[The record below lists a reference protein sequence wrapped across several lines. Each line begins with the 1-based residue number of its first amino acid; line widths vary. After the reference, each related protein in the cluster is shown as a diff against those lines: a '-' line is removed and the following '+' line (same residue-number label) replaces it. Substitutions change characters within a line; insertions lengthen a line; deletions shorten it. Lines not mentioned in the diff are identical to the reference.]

1 MTTDMN
7 DEQRLAVSSTPPVD
21 HDGGSCERPPST
33 SEMSNPFYDVWTCS
47 IHMNNLGLD
56 HLMHGRLHDAWGY
69 FFEANNLQRQASY
82 LPRYNDSSLEYES
95 IWVNVQSIVDSIATS
110 YEMKRAMRNIFLFGL
125 RIGDDI
131 DDSYD
136 SDDQETECA
145 KCAKV
150 DILRTTRIDWATSY
164 NMGLVTQL
172 LGSITTGVW
181 GMTLRADAFDR
192 YEKLKLDVVAEY
204 DGIAPVD
211 AALLMMALYNNQG
224 SIYRQLEVDYQ
235 VEAYWGRMRKIMNSS
250 RSLREHS
257 ICQTFL
263 HNLEFLAREERRPA
277 AAA

>member
-1 MTTDMN
+1 
-7 DEQRLAVSSTPPVD
+7 
-21 HDGGSCERPPST
+21 
-33 SEMSNPFYDVWTCS
+33 
-47 IHMNNLGLD
+47 MNNLGLD
-56 HLMHGRLHDAWGY
+56 HLMQGRLHEAWGY
-69 FFEANNLQRQASY
+69 FFEANNLQCQASY
-82 LPRYNDSSLEYES
+82 LPRYNDNDPLEYQS

-110 YEMKRAMRNIFLFGL
+110 DEMKRAMRNIFLFGL
-125 RIGDDI
+125 RIGGDI

-136 SDDQETECA
+136 SDDQEKECTTR

-164 NMGLVTQL
+164 NLGLVTQL
-172 LGSITTGVW
+172 LGLITTDVW

-235 VEAYWGRMRKIMNSS
+235 VEAHWGRMRKIMNAS

-263 HNLEFLAREERRPA
+263 HNLGFLKREKRRPA